1 MSVFLPGA
9 AWVILSKT
17 PKADESI
24 DQMRECDSD
33 KGEGGPRIRK
43 FCGHHLSM
51 APKVTKACLQYHP
64 PTPMYREIRFKCDVL
79 IVTLLKW
86 MGKITQI
93 MSET

>member
-43 FCGHHLSM
+43 FCGHHLST
-51 APKVTKACLQYHP
+51 APKVTKACLQYRP
-64 PTPMYREIRFKCDVL
+64 PTRMYREIRFKCDVL
-79 IVTLLKW
+79 IVFFFKNNCQTN
-86 MGKITQI
+86 QI
-93 MSET
+93 VL